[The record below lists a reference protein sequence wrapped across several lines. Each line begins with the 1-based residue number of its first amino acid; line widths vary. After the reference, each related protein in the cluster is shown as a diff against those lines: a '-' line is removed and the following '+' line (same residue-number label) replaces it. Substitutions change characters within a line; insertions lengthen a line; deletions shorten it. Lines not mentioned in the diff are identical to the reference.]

1 MGITLHHSRLAT
13 QLAKLPACSIDP
25 TPCLH
30 ACRWLLTNFDCS
42 CMWVQD
48 ADPLKAAL
56 SLTPAFLR
64 AKGNAYDYKVI

>member
-1 MGITLHHSRLAT
+1 MW
-13 QLAKLPACSIDP
+13 C
-25 TPCLH
+25 
-30 ACRWLLTNFDCS
+30 CRWLLTNFDCS

-64 AKGNAYDYKVI
+64 AKGNAYDYKVCARDSPPPIPRAVSCPAYIQT